1 MDGTTFQTF
10 ISTAV
15 AWLVTAV
22 PNLVT
27 AIVLLIAGYVIAGW
41 VSKLVTSLL
50 GSRAHIDQTLT
61 PVISTIL
68 RSGIMI
74 VTVVAVLG
82 QLGVQIASILAV
94 LGAAGLAIGL
104 ALQGTLS
111 NIAAGIML
119 LWLRPF
125 RAGESVETKD
135 TNGTVTEVGLFATTV
150 RTPDGAYHFVPNS
163 SLWNTPIRN
172 TTRNPARRVEV
183 VVGID
188 YGDDISSARDVLLGL
203 MREEP
208 RVNRAPEPVVLVSGL
223 TDKAVNLTMRC
234 WVASGEHGRV
244 TADLTERAKIALDR
258 AGMYA
263 PFPRNVVKIDEP
275 ATELEP
281 SPV

>member
-1 MDGTTFQTF
+1 MDGTAFQTF
-10 ISTAV
+10 ISTAM
-15 AWLVTAV
+15 AWVVTAV

-27 AIVLLIAGYVIAGW
+27 AVLLLIAGYVVAGW
-41 VSKLVTSLL
+41 LARLVTALL
-50 GSRAHIDQTLT
+50 ASRPQIDQTLT
-61 PVISTIL
+61 PVIATIL
-68 RSGIMI
+68 RTGVII
-74 VTVVAVLG
+74 VTIVAVLG

-125 RAGESVETKD
+125 RAGESIETKD
-135 TNGTVTEVGLFATTV
+135 TNGTVTEVGLFATTLK
-150 RTPDGAYHFVPNS
+150 TGDGSFHFVPNS

-172 TTRNPARRVEV
+172 TTRYATRRVDV

-188 YGDDISSARDVLLGL
+188 YGDDISKARDVLIAI
-203 MREEP
+203 MREDA
-208 RVNRAPEPVVLVSGL
+208 RVERVPEPQVLVSGL

-234 WVASGEHGRV
+234 WVPSRDHGRV
-244 TADLTERAKIALDR
+244 SADLTERAKISLDK
-258 AGMYA
+258 AGIYA
-263 PFPRNVVKIDEP
+263 PFPRHVVRDSEP